1 MSLFLV
7 RIVHMS
13 IMDKIREN
21 ISNGT
26 VPAYGINL
34 NLTERGIEHTLK
46 QILISE
52 ADSGNIELSNF

>member
-1 MSLFLV
+1 
-7 RIVHMS
+7 
-13 IMDKIREN
+13 MDKIREN

-46 QILISE
+46 HILISE